1 MVLVVVVESRAGVVQ
16 RRRGVVVGGRDVRAV
31 HVQKLY
37 QLHVTVNYATTR
49 AALRPVPSDVFTCIG
64 ALGTPLSR
72 TGPFARKYLP
82 GFPFS

>member
-1 MVLVVVVESRAGVVQ
+1 MVLLVLVLVVESRAGVVQ

-64 ALGTPLSR
+64 ALGTPQPNGAFR
-72 TGPFARKYLP
+72 
-82 GFPFS
+82 